1 MKGEYPMYSLE
12 IKENE
17 MKPGRI
23 CLGFVKVEMDRIFL
37 FGSKQPLSE
46 MVSFKP
52 GMGNG
57 SYEVYA
63 EIKDVPGHGFR
74 VTKVEIECISEDE
87 IMYLAKQ
94 QSDHVMEVSY

>member
-1 MKGEYPMYSLE
+1 MYSLD
-12 IKENE
+12 IKEKE

-23 CLGFVKVEMDRIFL
+23 CLGVVRVEMGRIFL
-37 FGSKQPLSE
+37 FGAKQPLSE

-57 SYEVYA
+57 TYEVYA
-63 EIKDVPGHGFR
+63 EIKNVPGQGFLI
-74 VTKVEIECISEDE
+74 TKVEIECISEAE
-87 IMYLAKQ
+87 INHLAKE